1 MAIGHTRSATP
12 LARPVDLSGTWNATD
27 DEVASRFHPLYR
39 GGPRTT
45 AGRRLGIPGPAIRA
59 WAPGL
64 PGGAGSSSATR

>member
-12 LARPVDLSGTWNATD
+12 LARPVDLSGAWNATD

-39 GGPRTT
+39 G
-45 AGRRLGIPGPAIRA
+45 ALGRLPDGASVFRGLPFA
-59 WAPGL
+59 WAPAP